1 MKILLDTHIL
11 LWALTDDSR
20 LGNTS
25 RLLIDNTDNYV
36 YYSAASIWE
45 LAIKQQI
52 HPDKIPFSVE
62 DIIRYCDDAGFMCLN
77 INLWHAAGINN
88 LRVRPGS
95 VVSNDPF
102 DRILVSQAKCES
114 MPFLTHDKLMQY
126 YDEPC
131 IMMD

>member
-11 LWALTDDSR
+11 LWALTDDPR

-25 RLLIDNTDNYV
+25 RILIEDTDNYI

-45 LAIKQQI
+45 LAIKHQL
-52 HPDKIPFSVE
+52 HPDKLPFGAD

-77 INLWHAAGINN
+77 INYSHAAGINN
-88 LRVRPGS
+88 LKVKPGNI
-95 VVSNDPF
+95 VSHDPF
-102 DRILVSQAKCES
+102 DRMLVSQAKCEAI
-114 MPFLTHDKLMQY
+114 PFLTHDIMMQY

-131 IMMD
+131 VMMD